1 MKRPSRLL
9 ALLTLVAG
17 VAGTATGAS
26 VAAFSSVTANTGNT
40 FSAKQIFPGVRVTPA
55 YDLRDAAGGGAE
67 ANQSNEMAF
76 ADGVF
81 LTTGT
86 WATAFSTVR
95 YLDVDLGSPFPVG
108 IPVTSAAFAF
118 GFSSTAADTTCFY
131 FEVRS
136 RSTNAVLGTHGSAAA
151 PVACAPGTAW
161 VATTTPLAE
170 VTTSTQANNL
180 RVRVYERNSAGAASR
195 VDLATATAA
204 GLDLFPSG
212 WTDASTG
219 TPVATRWSLATSGD
233 GASYTSAANWG
244 KNYDPT
250 RYLKATFPAIVV
262 PGAVVQSVIF
272 THSYRDNN
280 NAVFCYFFEVSSGGA
295 LLATHGSVAAPF
307 CSNGGAFATDVVPLP
322 EVASVTQANDVTV
335 KMYSWNPTGSRRSL
349 HDLVQLSI
357 DYYLD

>member
-9 ALLTLVAG
+9 AFLALVAG
-17 VAGTATGAS
+17 LLGTATGAS

-40 FSAKQIFPGVRVTPA
+40 FSAKRIFPGVRVTPA

-67 ANQSNEMAF
+67 ANQSDEMAF
-76 ADGVF
+76 AEGIF

-86 WATAFSTVR
+86 WAAAFSAAR
-95 YLDVDLGSPFPVG
+95 YLDIDLGSPLPAG
-108 IPVTSAAFAF
+108 IAATGVALTF
-118 GFSSTAADTTCFY
+118 GFSSTAANTTCYY

-136 RSTNAVLGTHGSAAA
+136 RSTNGVLGTHGSAAA
-151 PVACAPGTAW
+151 PVACAPGTGF
-161 VATTTPLAE
+161 VSTTTPLAE
-170 VTTSTQANNL
+170 VTTSTQANDL
-180 RVRVYERNSAGAASR
+180 RIRVYERNSAGAASR
-195 VDLATATAA
+195 VDLATVTAA
-204 GLDLFPSG
+204 GLGLFPSG

-219 TPVATRWSLATSGD
+219 TPAATPWGVAASGD
-233 GASYTSAANWG
+233 GASYTSAANWA

-250 RYLKATFPAIVV
+250 RYLKATFPAIVM
-262 PGAVVQSVIF
+262 PSAVVQSVTF

-280 NAVFCYFFEVSSGGA
+280 GAVFCYFFDVLSGGVV
-295 LLATHGSVAAPF
+295 LATHGSVAAPF
-307 CSNGGAFATDVVPLP
+307 CSNSGAFATDVVPLP

-349 HDLVQLSI
+349 HDLIQLSV